1 MTLGK
6 DMIVERLRNA
16 LKASVAEARKDPE
29 FLGKVVSTVCV
40 EFGLDPMASMY
51 IAGKLKNVVKEKV
64 SSGEA
69 E

>member
-16 LKASVAEARKDPE
+16 LRASIAEARKDPE
-29 FLGKVVSTVCV
+29 FLGKVVSTVCA

-51 IAGKLKNVVKEKV
+51 IAGKLKSVIREKV
-64 SSGEA
+64 SPGATE
-69 E
+69 

>member
-1 MTLGK
+1 MTIGK

-29 FLGKVVSTVCV
+29 FLGRVVSTVCG

-51 IAGKLKNVVKEKV
+51 IASKLKNVIKEK
-64 SSGEA
+64 A
-69 E
+69 AN